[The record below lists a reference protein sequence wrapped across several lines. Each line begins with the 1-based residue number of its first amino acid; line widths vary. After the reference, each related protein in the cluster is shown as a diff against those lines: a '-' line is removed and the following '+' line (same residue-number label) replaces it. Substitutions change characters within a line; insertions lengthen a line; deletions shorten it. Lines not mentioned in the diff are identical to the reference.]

1 MTASSLS
8 RRDLMAA
15 LAALPLA
22 GALAGCASSNPQ
34 VFTLAVQPGAP
45 AAVASPTGVPA
56 AIAVATAGI
65 PKYLD
70 RPQIVRRGGSYQ
82 LDVSEFD
89 RWGEPFADMVT
100 RVLIGDLALRL
111 PDSQVFRDGSATATG
126 ATATVQLDLSRFDG
140 EADGTVILAARWT
153 VTRVGAAIPETARI
167 SARPAGDSTADL
179 VAAMSQALGQLADKI
194 AVSLAR

>member
-1 MTASSLS
+1 MNLS
-8 RRDLMAA
+8 RRDLIA
-15 LAALPLA
+15 LMAALPLA
-22 GALAGCASSNPQ
+22 ACASSNPQ
-34 VFTLAVQPGAP
+34 VFTLAVQPGTPAAAPAAGAP
-45 AAVASPTGVPA
+45 AAV
-56 AIAVATAGI
+56 AVATAGI

-89 RWGEPFADMVT
+89 RWGEPFADRVT
-100 RVLIGDLALRL
+100 RVLIGDLSLRL
-111 PDSQVFRDGSATATG
+111 PDSQVFREGSAAATS

-140 EADGTVILAARWT
+140 EADGTIILAARWA
-153 VTRVGAAIPETARI
+153 VARGGGAIAETGQF
-167 SARPAGDSTADL
+167 SVRPAGDSTADL